1 MYCISTT
8 PNTTKFFLSFSNL
21 YSNLIWNEKVH
32 HRYILKEPN
41 KLELRFTFLFLGSLF
56 QRRQVAKL
64 VLWPQIHSLEYSWR
78 LWSQRRKSSMK
89 QKQKKTKQKRI
100 VSIRFAFTKNLLM
113 WDWSHLHV
121 YFNSSSIYYTYKFF
135 IKTKQKINIST
146 SFNILFQTI
155 I

>member
-1 MYCISTT
+1 MARPQIKSQA
-8 PNTTKFFLSFSNL
+8 NVNQ
-21 YSNLIWNEKVH
+21 IH
-32 HRYILKEPN
+32 
-41 KLELRFTFLFLGSLF
+41 KLELRCTFLFLGSLF

-100 VSIRFAFTKNLLM
+100 VSIRFAFTKNLLT

-121 YFNSSSIYYTYKFF
+121 YFNSSSIYTYKFF
-135 IKTKQKINIST
+135 IKTNKKLTSLHLSTFYFKQ
-146 SFNILFQTI
+146 SFKCHSGFLNK
-155 I
+155 